1 MTSCATT
8 TCGVGGWG
16 GPLPGD
22 PDNNS
27 ILTATPAFGGI
38 DVSWTYPSTNPE
50 AVAYVQLYRGLSSTF
65 ANAILLTT
73 VGGNFFYD
81 KSTSANLTT
90 YYYWIKIVSVNGTV
104 GELIG
109 PASAIAKPAI
119 STVIEQLTGRIDAG
133 LLAQSL
139 KTDIDRITLNYAEL
153 SQEIQNRIS
162 ANNVFSMGLQELQLN
177 VDEATTY
184 LTQEITNR
192 QEGDSALLTQV
203 NLIAAANA
211 TNQAAI
217 LTEQTARVTA
227 DSAFSSSITQL
238 TSQVNDA
245 TTGLPATRAAL
256 LTNYYTKTGTDSAI
270 TSAVTAL
277 GSSVDSKLTGYTNTA
292 TLTQNYYTKTATDS
306 AITSATATLVSTTAL
321 NTSLGLYQTK
331 AALQQDYYTKTST
344 DSAISNAVSSLVS
357 TTALNT
363 ALGNYTTTSVLG
375 QNYYTKTQADTAI
388 ANATLN
394 LVSTTALNTALA
406 PYATN
411 AAISLNYYTKTQT
424 DSAIATATSTLVSN
438 TTLAN
443 YTSTS
448 SLQTNY
454 YTKTATDSA
463 ISSAITTS
471 QTTLNSN
478 IASAQTTLQTNINT
492 VDSKV
497 TSIGALYTA
506 KVSVNGLIGGF
517 GIYNDGSTIQ
527 AGFDVDEFWIGKTQ
541 ANKRK
546 PFIISGGVT
555 YIDDAAIEKLTF
567 TKLRDTT
574 GSLVFENGKL
584 KADYISVTKIA
595 GGQYTAYSWPSS
607 GGGFYLGPEGF
618 LMGRY
623 SAGGGSTYFQY
634 ETSTGSLYM
643 NGLSIVNG
651 NANFSGNLSGASG
664 TFSGSLTAQVIN
676 TDNIVGAAI
685 TSGYASSTGGTTTSV
700 TINIPSGAS
709 SAVIVAY
716 LGDAYQVI
724 GGQGESSYTF
734 VTVPE
739 ATLYIDGSPVATQ
752 RGTMIFSVN
761 SPSAGTHS
769 ISLTRSQASGIMN
782 MSVLVS
788 KR

>member
-50 AVAYVQLYRGLSSTF
+50 AVAYVQLYRGLSATF
-65 ANAILLTT
+65 ANAILLAT

-109 PASAIAKPAI
+109 PASAVAKPTIA
-119 STVIEQLTGRIDAG
+119 SVIEGLTGQIDAG
-133 LLAQSL
+133 VLAQSL
-139 KTDIDRITLNYAEL
+139 KAEIDKITLNGVDI
-153 SQEIQNRIS
+153 STEIANRIA
-162 ANNVFSMGLQELQLN
+162 ANNALSSALAQVQSG
-177 VDEATTY
+177 VDQT
-184 LTQEITNR
+184 LTFINEEITSR
-192 QEGDSALLTQV
+192 QEGDSALITQLNTV
-203 NLIAAANA
+203 AAANQSNLA
-211 TNQAAI
+211 LIQQ
-217 LTEQTARVTA
+217 EQSARVTGDEA
-227 DSAFSSSITQL
+227 NASLYTL
-238 TSQVNDA
+238 LNSQVNNA
-245 TTGLPATRAAL
+245 TTGLPATRASL
-256 LTNYYTKTGTDSAI
+256 LN
-270 TSAVTAL
+270 
-277 GSSVDSKLTGYTNTA
+277 
-292 TLTQNYYTKTATDS
+292 
-306 AITSATATLVSTTAL
+306 
-321 NTSLGLYQTK
+321 
-331 AALQQDYYTKTST
+331 DYYTRTST
-344 DSAISNAVSSLVS
+344 DSAIAS
-357 TTALNT
+357 
-363 ALGNYTTTSVLG
+363 
-375 QNYYTKTQADTAI
+375 
-388 ANATLN
+388 
-394 LVSTTALNTALA
+394 
-406 PYATN
+406 
-411 AAISLNYYTKTQT
+411 
-424 DSAIATATSTLVSN
+424 ATSNLVSN

-443 YTSTS
+443 YTTTAA
-448 SLQTNY
+448 LQANY
-454 YTKTATDSA
+454 YTKTGTDGA

-478 IASAQTTLQTNINT
+478 IASAQSTLQTNINT
-492 VDSKV
+492 VDGKV
-497 TSIGALYTA
+497 TSIGARYTA
-506 KVSVNGLIGGF
+506 VVSVNGLIGGF

-546 PFIISGGVT
+546 PFIISNGVT

-584 KADYISVTKIA
+584 KADYISVTRIT
-595 GGQYTAYSWPSS
+595 GGQYNSYNWPSS
-607 GGGFYLGPEGF
+607 GGGFYLGPEGM

-623 SAGGGSTYFQY
+623 SPGGGSSFFQY
-634 ETSTGSLYM
+634 DMATGALYM

-651 NANFSGNLSGASG
+651 NANFYGNLSGASG

-685 TSGYASSTGGTTTSV
+685 TSGYASSTGSTTTSV